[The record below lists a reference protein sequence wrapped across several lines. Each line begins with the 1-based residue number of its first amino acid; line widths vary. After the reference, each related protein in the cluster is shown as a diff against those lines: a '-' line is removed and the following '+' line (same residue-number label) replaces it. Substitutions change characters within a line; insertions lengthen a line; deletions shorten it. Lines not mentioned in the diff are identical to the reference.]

1 MNRIE
6 ILILDRRNGIICQEY
21 IDAQSV
27 LAFLNRTGRIN
38 RFQIV
43 VRKGDKALYIE
54 KIDVTTFQRTVND
67 FQTQQTT
74 APAAA

>member
-27 LAFLNRTGRIN
+27 LAFLHRTGHVN
-38 RFQIV
+38 RFQVV
-43 VRKGDKALYIE
+43 VRKGEKALYIE
-54 KIDVTTFQRTVND
+54 KIDVATFTKTVND
-67 FQTQQTT
+67 FQTAQ
-74 APAAA
+74 

>member
-27 LAFLNRTGRIN
+27 LAFLNRSGHIH
-38 RFQIV
+38 RFQV
-43 VRKGDKALYIE
+43 LVRKGEKAIYIE
-54 KIDVTTFQRTVND
+54 KIDVTNFVTKIND
-67 FQTQQTT
+67 FQNQQ
-74 APAAA
+74 